1 MNVLKTL
8 LVCCLTLTVQ
18 LAFNQSYDV
27 LALESFDNT
36 TNLSTD
42 TGFGSDGTTCGQ
54 DKFTTTSHSNV
65 TGTVTG
71 ETGSVFAGADINGI
85 SGVSTPSYVI
95 ALDYTADHDDEI
107 YFTGEFA
114 INLDCASQSYNT
126 SDILIVKYSSDN
138 GSTWTTGITLIGN
151 NNGTTYDLSDDYLN
165 PSDGTAYIQNTMLT
179 KEFSCG
185 NNHNGNTLKI
195 KVEVYGFT
203 GSSEEFI
210 LDNFQFVKHREV
222 IAAEDFNNTTSLSSS
237 SGSVFQTPVE
247 NASCGSNDIYDVTAN
262 MTTPSNAYGCV
273 IAEDGDFF
281 VISDRGNLTGVA
293 DGEEL
298 VMLTHTVTTNN
309 EISFRGNFA
318 SFSDDQ
324 NADNSTVVQYST
336 DNGSTYT
343 TGLTLTGV
351 SGAIHSVSDGS
362 SNVLGYLNTGMFHT
376 KGFVIGDN
384 LNGQTIKIK
393 VIFNDYTNGGDG
405 IALDKFVLEKS
416 MDAPSGGIL
425 PVELLTFNIQKNDYL
440 VELDWTT
447 ASENNNDYFEIQ
459 RSSDGYNFET
469 IDIVNGNGTSTVM
482 NNYSYTDFSPLS
494 GTSYYRLKQVDF
506 DGQFEIFQT
515 LSISFDSG
523 NFNSFRI
530 VSNEEQNILIFDAS
544 KSKSMEY
551 LIVDN
556 LGRRIDYKSFSCQS
570 GNNRIILNYLPKG
583 VYHISL
589 FDGSKKQSVSL
600 IQ

>member
-1 MNVLKTL
+1 MNAVKFTL
-8 LVCCLTLTVQ
+8 ICCLTFLSQV
-18 LAFNQSYDV
+18 AFNQTYDV
-27 LALESFDNT
+27 LATETFDNT

-65 TGTVTG
+65 TGNITG
-71 ETGSVFAGADINGI
+71 ESGSVFAGADINGI

-114 INLDCASQSYNT
+114 LNLGCASTSYNS
-126 SDILIVKYSSDN
+126 SDILIIKYSSDN
-138 GSTWTTGITLIGN
+138 GSTWTTGISLVGN
-151 NNGTTYDLSDDYLN
+151 DNGTTYDLSDDYLN
-165 PSDGTAYIQNTMLT
+165 PSDGTAYIQSTMLR

-185 NNHNGNTLKI
+185 NNHNGNTLKV

-203 GSSEEFI
+203 GSSEEFV
-210 LDNFQFVKHREV
+210 LDNFQFVKFREV

-237 SGSVFQTPVE
+237 SGAVFQTPVE

-262 MTTPSNAYGCV
+262 MSTPSNAYECV

-351 SGAIHSVSDGS
+351 SGAVHSVSDGT
-362 SNVLGYLNTGMFHT
+362 SNITGYQNTGMFHT

-393 VIFNDYTNGGDG
+393 VIFIDYTNGGDG

-416 MDAPSGGIL
+416 MNAPSVGVL
-425 PVELLTFNIQKNDYL
+425 PVELLSFNAKKRNNS

-459 RSSDGYNFET
+459 RSKDGMAFET
-469 IDIVNGNGTSTVM
+469 IDIVYGNGTSTVM
-482 NNYSYTDFSPLS
+482 NQYSYTDVTSLS
-494 GTSYYRLKQVDF
+494 GTSFYRLKQVDF
-506 DGQFEIFQT
+506 DGQNETFQPV
-515 LSISFDSG
+515 SINFSSDIANNIRVIQKFDD
-523 NFNSFRI
+523 N
-530 VSNEEQNILIFDAS
+530 VLMFDCY
-544 KSKSMEY
+544 KETTITY
-551 LIVDN
+551 HLVDN
-556 LGRRIDYKSFSCQS
+556 LGRLMNTYSFNCLK
-570 GNNRIILNYLPKG
+570 GPNEIILSNLQKG
-583 VYHISL
+583 VYHL
-589 FDGSKKQSVSL
+589 TVFDGQKKSSVSF
-600 IQ
+600 IN